1 MTSFDLLAVIALVTL
16 AFGVLMVGVA
26 NDAVNF
32 LNSAIGAKAAKL
44 RTILIV
50 SGIGLIIGA
59 TFSDG
64 IIEVARNG
72 IFNPSFFTAH
82 EAILIFTAVA
92 ITDIVLLD
100 VYSTFGLPTS
110 TTVSVVFEL
119 FGAALVL
126 ALVMTGNLTEAW
138 AAINSDSAV
147 KIITSILL
155 SIGIA
160 FIVGILVQFVTRL
173 LFTFHYEKRM
183 KSWGFLWSGIA
194 LTSLMFFILI
204 KGGAHASFITDNTKD
219 FIHANVLSI
228 LGVMFV
234 FFSVLSFILIKMGTN
249 MLKVIILIGT
259 GALAMAFAGNDLANF
274 IGVSVAGVNAF
285 LGADL
290 SDKLPTPTW
299 TLLAAGIMMTITIFT
314 SNKARTVVNTSVNL
328 GSHGKNVTNDWQSNV
343 FADKLVK
350 IASFFYDMILKLIP
364 SGIHKWLSH
373 RWEGGHIITEGDER
387 KDHDLIRA
395 SVILMVSSALISYAT
410 SQKLPLSTTYVTFI
424 VAMGASLADGAW
436 TKACAPSRLSGVAI
450 VISGWFMTA
459 FMAFTMAG
467 IAVTTL
473 YYAGSYGLGLLV
485 VGVVFSVYKLF
496 RIHKKRE
503 AAVS

>member
-16 AFGVLMVGVA
+16 AFGDLMVGVA

-204 KGGAHASFITDNTKD
+204 KGGAHASFITDNTMD

-259 GALAMAFAGNDLANF
+259 GALAMAFAGNDL
-274 IGVSVAGVNAF
+274 G
-285 LGADL
+285 
-290 SDKLPTPTW
+290 
-299 TLLAAGIMMTITIFT
+299 TL
-314 SNKARTVVNTSVNL
+314 
-328 GSHGKNVTNDWQSNV
+328 
-343 FADKLVK
+343 
-350 IASFFYDMILKLIP
+350 
-364 SGIHKWLSH
+364 
-373 RWEGGHIITEGDER
+373 
-387 KDHDLIRA
+387 
-395 SVILMVSSALISYAT
+395 
-410 SQKLPLSTTYVTFI
+410 
-424 VAMGASLADGAW
+424 
-436 TKACAPSRLSGVAI
+436 
-450 VISGWFMTA
+450 
-459 FMAFTMAG
+459 
-467 IAVTTL
+467 
-473 YYAGSYGLGLLV
+473 
-485 VGVVFSVYKLF
+485 
-496 RIHKKRE
+496 
-503 AAVS
+503 